1 MLQLIEKQTKSLQRI
16 EALSKE
22 SNIIQLGELYEQRR
36 IDQDGDRVENQLIEL
51 NKNVKE
57 RLNSNVIQLF
67 EETKKQTKATKD
79 TLRAITKDEAK
90 GIVDTSKDRREFR
103 TVGVRIDDFKEELKD
118 FFTLRGFLDK
128 TGIAERGSG
137 GIVSEYLDRAEERKK
152 YVDARMQVDPTKN
165 LMGDEKARET
175 FARQF
180 NEQQA
185 AQRAITK
192 NEREIQKIADAGF
205 RDDQIERSQV
215 FKNRIGLAT
224 DLAKVDTRV
233 RPQGFDAKTGMVREK
248 AEQPAEI
255 ERESTSAASLEES
268 TAKEAVKINLDS
280 LAFQEI
286 ATKNSMSL
294 PQIARD
300 INVARQ
306 NLQEMVR
313 NSGGSVK
320 TGADAQFRKSSEN
333 ESLMMVDKDKRLER
347 MQEEGGLSFA
357 TSGGDIT
364 EEGLE
369 AARAQEKQLDV
380 LEKIE
385 VNTRGVPGEEAKPEG
400 NAGSGFLD
408 NIFDFLSKGFMTAI
422 KAIFN
427 PRNILKAVGKFFIP
441 AMIIGSLVNGIYDGF
456 KAFFNGASLGEA
468 LIAGLG
474 GILEFLTFGLLDAES
489 IKSVVTWIGNAFDEY
504 IIDPLISVFTPV
516 VDFFKSIKDQLVN
529 FVQNFG
535 IPEFGFTIPIINK
548 KVSIGPFYPFRSN
561 NTMAEQA
568 ADSEP
573 SKVAKVEGKDD
584 GTKVTTFEDGG
595 RKEEGAFGTKTYDK
609 DGKLVSEKTPT
620 FAGTSTEKFADGS
633 QAKTFQKDGLKYK
646 EILDKDGNVVRE
658 AAAMDL
664 GATTVNREVRG
675 SDLRPEARTP
685 MTGSAISAQS
695 AENES
700 ARMAAGTQGSTI
712 VAPTTNVVRNSTTA
726 VTVRPPSR
734 NPDSTYNRFIDR
746 AYA

>member
-1 MLQLIEKQTKSLQRI
+1 MLQLIEKQTKSLERI
-16 EALSKE
+16 ETLSKE

-57 RLNSNVIQLF
+57 RLNNNVIQLF

-90 GIVDTSKDRREFR
+90 GIVDTVKDRREFR
-103 TVGVRIDDFKEELKD
+103 TAGVRIDEFKDELKD

-165 LMGDEKARET
+165 LMGEEKARET

-180 NEQQA
+180 NEQQV

-233 RPQGFDAKTGMVREK
+233 RPQGFDARTGMIKEK
-248 AEQPAEI
+248 AEKPETSV
-255 ERESTSAASLEES
+255 ETPSPVSESLVDSVEKTNSNVVTKATLESL
-268 TAKEAVKINLDS
+268 VY
-280 LAFQEI
+280 QEI
-286 ATKNSMSL
+286 ASKNSMSL

-306 NLQEMVR
+306 NLQELVR
-313 NSGGSVK
+313 GSGGDVK

-333 ESLMMVDKDKRLER
+333 ESMLMVEKEKRLDR
-347 MQEEGGLSFA
+347 IVGEGGFTVGASA
-357 TSGGDIT
+357 GDIT
-364 EEGLE
+364 EESLE
-369 AARAQEKQLDV
+369 AARSQEKQLDV

-385 VNTRGVPGEEAKPEG
+385 VNTRGVPGEEEG
-400 NAGSGFLD
+400 ETNQNAGGGFLD
-408 NIFDFLSKGFMTAI
+408 NIFNFLSKGFMTAI

-427 PRNILKAVGKFFIP
+427 PRNILKAVTKFFVP
-441 AMIIGSLVNGIYDGF
+441 AVLIGSLVNGIYDGF
-456 KAFFNGASLGEA
+456 KTFFNGGSLGDA

-474 GILEFLTFGLLDAES
+474 GILEFLSFGLIDSEA
-489 IKSVVTWIGNAFDEY
+489 IKSVVDWIGNAFNEY
-504 IIDPLISVFTPV
+504 ILDPLVSVFTPV

-535 IPEFGFTIPIINK
+535 IPEFGFTIPVINK
-548 KVSIGPFYPFRSN
+548 EVSFGPFYPFRSSD
-561 NTMAEQA
+561 TA
-568 ADSEP
+568 
-573 SKVAKVEGKDD
+573 
-584 GTKVTTFEDGG
+584 
-595 RKEEGAFGTKTYDK
+595 
-609 DGKLVSEKTPT
+609 TPT
-620 FAGTSTEKFADGS
+620 AEASPQSASNISSSSTNNEALS
-633 QAKTFQKDGLKYK
+633 SGL
-646 EILDKDGNVVRE
+646 I
-658 AAAMDL
+658 
-664 GATTVNREVRG
+664 
-675 SDLRPEARTP
+675 PETRTP
-685 MTGSAISAQS
+685 MTGTAIATQS

-700 ARMAAGTQGSTI
+700 ARMAAQAAPATI